1 MPWLPMGVMN
11 KWKWK
16 KWKMELRPNTVT
28 QFRRHYLCYLL
39 YLSMHGTTKRFMCVC
54 VCVCVWNCD
63 TAARSRCW
71 RRLRPRR
78 RSHSVSS
85 SQPLRPSADAVVN
98 AASTATAALRSLDQL
113 QFTLASVSQFSV
125 HTIVRT
131 IRAGFSHVKAP
142 REAFSNGGPSY
153 LRILKKSDKTK
164 SIFFQV

>member
-54 VCVCVWNCD
+54 VCVCVKLWYSSKKSLLA
-63 TAARSRCW
+63 TPSSTSSVTQRVVESASASFSW
-71 RRLRPRR
+71 RRRQRGLHCHRCSPLAGSAPVHARF
-78 RSHSVSS
+78 SQSVLCAYNCAHN
-85 SQPLRPSADAVVN
+85 QGRI
-98 AASTATAALRSLDQL
+98 
-113 QFTLASVSQFSV
+113 FTRVS
-125 HTIVRT
+125 
-131 IRAGFSHVKAP
+131 P

-164 SIFFQV
+164 SILFQV